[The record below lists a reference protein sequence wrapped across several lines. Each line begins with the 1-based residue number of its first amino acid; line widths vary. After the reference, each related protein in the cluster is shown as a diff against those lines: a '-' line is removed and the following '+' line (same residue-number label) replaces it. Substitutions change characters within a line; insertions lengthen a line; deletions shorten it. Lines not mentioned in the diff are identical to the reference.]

1 MNMKLKSIL
10 SATTAFAMVGTTAFA
25 EKAEVQFWHAMGG
38 QLGEIVDK
46 FASEYNAGSDSCHV
60 NAVYKGNY
68 TENMT
73 AAIAAFRA
81 GEQPH
86 VVQVFEVGTA
96 TMMAAG
102 DKGAIYPVYK
112 LMEDAGV
119 DFDPSAYLPA
129 VISYYTDTDNNL
141 LSLPFNSSTPV
152 LWYNK
157 TALDAAGVD
166 VPTTWDEV
174 EEAAR
179 ALKANG
185 VEKPFSFGWQSW
197 SNIENYSAWHNLPM
211 GTEENGFASLKTE
224 FSFNNDAVVNHI
236 QRIAD
241 MGKEGLFA
249 YGGRRGDS
257 RGQFVNGETA
267 LWINSS
273 AYYGG
278 FKKDI
283 TDFEFGQTM
292 LPVDTAVADK
302 PQNSIIGG
310 ATLWVLNGHEQA
322 EYSCVADFF
331 QFVSAP
337 EQQAYWHQNTGYV
350 PITTAAYDLSKE
362 QGFYESDPL
371 TDTAIK
377 QLSLNAPTP
386 ASKGVRFGN
395 FVQVRDII
403 NEELEAVWAGD
414 KDAKTALDEAV
425 ERGNAL
431 LRKFEKAND

>member
-1 MNMKLKSIL
+1 MTLKTIL
-10 SATTAFAMVGTTAFA
+10 TATTALAIAAPAFA
-25 EKAEVQFWHAMGG
+25 ADKAEVQFWHAMGG
-38 QLGEIVDK
+38 ELGTIVDK
-46 FASEYNAGSDSCHV
+46 FASEYNAGSETCQI

-86 VVQVFEVGTA
+86 IVQVFEVGTA
-96 TMMAAG
+96 TMMAAE
-102 DKGAIYPVYK
+102 DKGAVYPVYK
-112 LMEDAGV
+112 LMQDAGV
-119 DFDPSAYLPA
+119 EFDQSAYLPA

-157 TALDAAGVD
+157 TALDAAGVA

-174 EEAAR
+174 ETAAR

-185 VEKPFSFGWQSW
+185 VEKPFSMGWQSW
-197 SNIENYSAWHNLPM
+197 TQIENYSAWHNLPM
-211 GTEENGFASLKTE
+211 ASEENGFASLKTG
-224 FSFNNDAVVNHI
+224 FTFNNDAVVNHI

-241 MGKEGLFA
+241 MGKEGLFG

-257 RGQFVNGETA
+257 RGMFVNGETA

-278 FKKDI
+278 FKTDI

-292 LPVDTAVADK
+292 LPLDTAVADA

-310 ATLWVLNGHEQA
+310 ATLWVLNGHDSD
-322 EYSCVADFF
+322 EYKCVAEFF
-331 QFVSAP
+331 KYVSEP
-337 EQQAYWHQNTGYV
+337 EQQAFWHQNTGYV

-362 QGFYESDPL
+362 QGFYESDPG

-386 ASKGVRFGN
+386 NSKGIRFGN
-395 FVQVRDII
+395 FVQARDVI
-403 NEELEAVWAGD
+403 NEELEAVWAGN
-414 KDAKTALDEAV
+414 KTAREALDAAV
-425 ERGNAL
+425 KRGNAL
-431 LRKFEKAND
+431 LRKFEDANS